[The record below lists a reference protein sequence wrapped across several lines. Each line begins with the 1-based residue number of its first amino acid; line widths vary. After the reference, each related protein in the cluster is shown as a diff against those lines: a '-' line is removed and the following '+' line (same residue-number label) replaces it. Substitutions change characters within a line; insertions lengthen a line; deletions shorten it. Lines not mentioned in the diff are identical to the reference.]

1 MERTVILGFMILSN
15 QIHEFIS
22 GKLRETQ
29 KPYPLTKMMIWIM
42 VITYC
47 DGALIL
53 GIEMRGFHAFL
64 MQFPPKTAENT
75 EVQRG
80 AGSFPRSYNL
90 DVKPG
95 PPNP

>member
-1 MERTVILGFMILSN
+1 MILSN

-29 KPYPLTKMMIWIM
+29 KPYPLTKMMIWEKINHNRIG
-42 VITYC
+42 V
-47 DGALIL
+47 LIL
-53 GIEMRGFHAFL
+53 GIYLKGFHAFL
-64 MQFPPKTAENT
+64 MQFPPKTTENT

-95 PPNP
+95 PPTP